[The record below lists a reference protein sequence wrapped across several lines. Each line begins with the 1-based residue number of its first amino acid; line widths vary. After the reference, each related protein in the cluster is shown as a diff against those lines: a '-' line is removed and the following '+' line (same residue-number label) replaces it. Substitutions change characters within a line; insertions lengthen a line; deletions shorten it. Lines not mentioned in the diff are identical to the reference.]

1 MGTPA
6 IVNQGIISFA
16 TVESAREAFES
27 IEKWVTKALS
37 GNLPEEQNGDY
48 NIHNVDYEN
57 GANFITFSA
66 HSSRYQNL
74 EWQMT
79 SFLDFCKQLKDIE
92 YFDASVWIQSDDS
105 IFWENIEEDEE
116 DLELSEVNL

>member
-1 MGTPA
+1 MGTSA
-6 IVNQGIISFA
+6 IVNQGNISFA
-16 TVESAREAFES
+16 NPKSAKEALES

-79 SFLDFCKQLKDIE
+79 SFLDFCKRLKDIE
-92 YFDASVWIQSDDS
+92 YFDASIWIQSDNS
-105 IFWENIEEDEE
+105 IFWDASEEEE
-116 DLELSEVNL
+116 LELSTADL

>member
-6 IVNQGIISFA
+6 IVNQGNISF
-16 TVESAREAFES
+16 TNPRSAREAFES

-57 GANFITFSA
+57 GASFITFKTD
-66 HSSRYQNL
+66 SSRYQNL
-74 EWQMT
+74 EWQMIN
-79 SFLDFCKQLKDIE
+79 FRDFCKQLKDIE
-92 YFDASVWIQSDDS
+92 YFDASVWIQSDVS
-105 IFWENIEEDEE
+105 IFWDASEEE
-116 DLELSEVNL
+116 LELSTTNL